1 MIKTT
6 YIQPKKVAYVRPC
19 IKGIA
24 IISAHHILEP
34 TTLQFG
40 NDSGEEESGEA
51 ETKENVWDKVWDRES
66 VFGTN

>member
-24 IISAHHILEP
+24 LVAEQHLVAY
-34 TTLQFG
+34 TTLEA
-40 NDSGEEESGEA
+40 GEGESPDDAEAKEE
-51 ETKENVWDKVWDRES
+51 KNVWDKVWDREP